1 MRIQNTL
8 TAAIVLLATVVSTPA
23 VANDVETLYQR
34 AALGEQ
40 VAAIAPQIRDAI
52 DATFAQH
59 GDDHAPADALQD
71 RITLTINSAFST
83 DAGEAAMLTELDRQ
97 LDEADRIRV
106 LAWLESPLGMRILS
120 AEQGAVHSSMAEY
133 DAFLDEM
140 ANTPPSEQRLS
151 VLKELD
157 NTLGATEAGARLL
170 MQLDLAISVA
180 ERGASDDTPLAWEN
194 LTDATIPS
202 LSEYAAAVET
212 HVLHHHLFAFRELST
227 REIKQY
233 IAFASSPSGA
243 RYVLAVQRGLER
255 ALSNG
260 TWQLAEL
267 LMRWR
272 QSPEMIKTRLSS

>member
-120 AEQGAVHSSMAEY
+120 AEQEAVHSSMAEY

-202 LSEYAAAVET
+202 LSEYAVAVET